1 MPSVNKVILI
11 GHCGK
16 DPEVRHLQSGDAIA
30 NVSIATSERYKNK
43 TTGVTEEQTEWHR
56 IVFFGKVAGVVEQY
70 VRKGDAIYIE
80 GKLRTRKWADKNGIE
95 RYTTEILA
103 DTLKM
108 LGSKQDSD
116 NRQGGGADEYRR
128 ASGGSA
134 RPAPLQIPELQD
146 DIPF

>member
-56 IVFFGKVAGVVEQY
+56 IVFFGKLAEIVGEY
-70 VRKGDAIYIE
+70 VRKGTLLYLE
-80 GKLRTRKWADKNGIE
+80 GKIRTRKWTDKNSIE

-103 DTLKM
+103 DKLTM
-108 LGSKQDSD
+108 LGGKSD
-116 NRQGGGADEYRR
+116 NKQGGTADEYRR

-134 RPAPLQIPELQD
+134 RPAPLELPELQD